1 MWNRHF
7 VVLFLYC
14 RCTSHI
20 CVGGGCRETVWGGGG
35 IGLPDNFIFLY
46 CLSMAACPDSFLLHS
61 GGKCRCRNRMDTNV
75 DYWFMNWKLQVEF
88 DCWSNLDTHVKD
100 GYKLGVG
107 SWWAKNI
114 SKCWFRII
122 NESKAKKLTILQFAR
137 IHLTHDDAYVLMFN
151 KILILIHL

>member
-20 CVGGGCRETVWGGGG
+20 CVGGGCRETEGVGGG
-35 IGLPDNFIFLY
+35 IELPRLREYRIILFFILSLNGSLLLY
-46 CLSMAACPDSFLLHS
+46 S
-61 GGKCRCRNRMDTNV
+61 GGKCWCRMDTNV

-107 SWWAKNI
+107 SCWAKNI
-114 SKCWFRII
+114 SKCWCRII

-137 IHLTHDDAYVLMFN
+137 IRLTHDDAYVLMFN